1 MRCVTAGA
9 AKNDKSGWRCPPL
22 HPATY
27 GPLVAKISER
37 VYKRK
42 NQYFSCFFPMSVS
55 LYKIYKKIYKMIA
68 TWRRRLWNIRTSNG
82 FETKRKCVTH
92 LSRRRG
98 SCWHWNSSFP
108 KKINVLL
115 HFRFKKKRI
124 TLSLKKK
131 FALLFYSNLGIKKVC
146 LSENASCWCYQGEY
160 WQSTEELTPPTTSFG
175 APFGFCVP
183 RGGIGVVV
191 GGCILVCMFSGSSR
205 ASFLLCV
212 YCHPKLLPLHG
223 VCKLLFRNN
232 TGPAAAA
239 GFRCFIFSEMPH

>member
-124 TLSLKKK
+124 TLSLKKNSLS
-131 FALLFYSNLGIKKVC
+131 FFNSNLEIKKYMPVWKC
-146 LSENASCWCYQGEY
+146 FVLMLPGWI
-160 WQSTEELTPPTTSFG
+160 LTVNWRIDPANDQFRGPLWFLCATG
-175 APFGFCVP
+175 WY
-183 RGGIGVVV
+183 RGG
-191 GGCILVCMFSGSSR
+191 GGGLYTCMYVFG
-205 ASFLLCV
+205 
-212 YCHPKLLPLHG
+212 
-223 VCKLLFRNN
+223 
-232 TGPAAAA
+232 
-239 GFRCFIFSEMPH
+239 